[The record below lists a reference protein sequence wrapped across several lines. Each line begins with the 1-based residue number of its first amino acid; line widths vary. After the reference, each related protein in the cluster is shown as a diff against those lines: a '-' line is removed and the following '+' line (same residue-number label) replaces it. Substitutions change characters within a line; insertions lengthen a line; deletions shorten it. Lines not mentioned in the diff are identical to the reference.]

1 MQTKQFRLYTVYINA
16 DLNGFLIIFNY
27 SCAYSTNA
35 TFTSNKEDM
44 FSLLFVCL
52 LLTLLKN
59 FQTDLQEIFREGW
72 QWPNE
77 QMVKFL
83 VAIWITVWIQG
94 LLSRFVTIRRYG
106 KSLTDKSAAYTDLPD
121 GGTSKTCL
129 GVGMHC
135 PSASSFLFNA
145 LQVMHFFSD
154 TQHQSQQSPVFSLS
168 FRSQHSVLNITLKCT
183 YSS

>member
-1 MQTKQFRLYTVYINA
+1 MLFLTPNQQCQSTEGSIIYIPSIISEENSGRRSNSTLLFYNIHSVFTSVRTSRTDLNWLDMLAKCVWMQTKQFRLYTVYINA

-106 KSLTDKSAAYTDLPD
+106 KPLTD
-121 GGTSKTCL
+121 
-129 GVGMHC
+129 
-135 PSASSFLFNA
+135 
-145 LQVMHFFSD
+145 
-154 TQHQSQQSPVFSLS
+154 
-168 FRSQHSVLNITLKCT
+168 
-183 YSS
+183 